1 MSAQLEIPLTTEQ
14 KEDGTTSGQEGS
26 VTKAQV
32 QPNATEQAIRDKGKL
47 HAEKP
52 AAEKPPAENPAAEE
66 PPAAPAEK
74 PAAETPLEITVPD
87 KVDFAAVAKE
97 YQESDGKL
105 SPQTLKLLESKGIT
119 DDLVQ
124 TFIEGQKARAQV
136 LRSQLA
142 QAVGGDENLTAVLQW
157 AATGLNPEEVQTYN
171 ALLKSPDVTAQKVAL
186 MALKGRMDA
195 DLGTEGTRV
204 NAEGVPGTRGIE
216 PIGSN
221 AELVNLMRS
230 KEYKTDPAFREKVA
244 QRLKVSKL

>member
-32 QPNATEQAIRDKGKL
+32 HSNATEQAIRDKGK
-47 HAEKP
+47 P
-52 AAEKPPAENPAAEE
+52 
-66 PPAAPAEK
+66 PAEK
-74 PAAETPLEITVPD
+74 PAATPEKPAEPAEKPASETPLEITVPD

-105 SPQTLKLLESKGIT
+105 SPTTLKLLEAKGIT

-136 LRSQLA
+136 IRSQLA

-171 ALLKSPDVTAQKVAL
+171 ALLKSPDVAAQKVAL

-221 AELVNLMRS
+221 AELVSLMRS